1 MQVNQILRM
10 KINMKEKAKKLFY
23 KLLNDGKIL
32 DIYPKNIIY
41 QIEDSDNAKPY
52 IAIKWTWTESV
63 KNFENPL
70 TLESTIND
78 KILQFKNEGKC
89 LTYYVIIGG
98 CSYVIELDDI
108 EINEISYVISK
119 KLREFQENRLDEIY
133 KSIHP
138 EPDPLYGNLLEN
150 EN

>member
-1 MQVNQILRM
+1 M

-23 KLLNDGKIL
+23 KLLNDGKI
-32 DIYPKNIIY
+32 IHAYPKNITY
-41 QIEDSDNAKPY
+41 QIGDENGTPY
-52 IAIKWTWTESV
+52 IAIKWTWTESAQI
-63 KNFENPL
+63 FENPL
-70 TLESTIND
+70 TLESTMND
-78 KILQFKNEGKC
+78 RLQFKNEGSC
-89 LTYYVIIGG
+89 LTYYVTIGG
-98 CSYVIELDDI
+98 CSYVIELNDV
-108 EINEISYVISK
+108 EINEVSYIISK

>member
-1 MQVNQILRM
+1 M

-23 KLLNDGKIL
+23 KLLNDGKI
-32 DIYPKNIIY
+32 IHAYPKNITY
-41 QIEDSDNAKPY
+41 QIGDENGKPY
-52 IAIKWTWTESV
+52 ISIKWTWTESI

-78 KILQFKNEGKC
+78 VLQFKNEGKC
-89 LTYYVIIGG
+89 LTYYVAIGG
-98 CSYVIELDDI
+98 CSYVIELDDV
-108 EINEISYVISK
+108 EINEVSYIISK

>member
-1 MQVNQILRM
+1 
-10 KINMKEKAKKLFY
+10 MKEKAKKLFY
-23 KLLNDGKIL
+23 KLLNDGKI
-32 DIYPKNIIY
+32 IHAYHKSITY
-41 QIEDSDNAKPY
+41 QLGDDEGKPY
-52 IAIKWTWTESV
+52 ISIRWAWTDSIRT
-63 KNFENPL
+63 FENPL

-78 KILQFKNEGKC
+78 ILQFKDEGKY
-89 LTYYVIIGG
+89 LTYYVQIGG

-108 EINEISYVISK
+108 EINEVSYIISK

>member
-1 MQVNQILRM
+1 M

-23 KLLNDGKIL
+23 KLLNDGKI
-32 DIYPKNIIY
+32 IHAHPKNITY
-41 QIEDSDNAKPY
+41 QIGDENGKPY
-52 IAIKWTWTESV
+52 ISIKWTWTESI

-78 KILQFKNEGKC
+78 VLQFKNEGKC
-89 LTYYVIIGG
+89 LTYYVAIGG
-98 CSYVIELDDI
+98 CSYVIELDDV
-108 EINEISYVISK
+108 EINEVSYIISK